1 MRETVMPMPWDTHLP
16 DAQLL
21 LALDGELS
29 TRETKKVQRHLAAC
43 WKCRARQQELERTIT
58 DFARFHQENEIALP
72 SRDGPR
78 ALLRARLAQLSRAE
92 VRPRHAWIWAAALA
106 GCVVL
111 FVAIMNVRHPE
122 PYRPAAVAAIP
133 DSRITPGATLM
144 TTRESVC
151 AQPNTNNRAVP
162 VALRRKVF
170 AAYGIAGA
178 SPRDYEVD
186 YLITPALGGA
196 DDIHNLWPQPYSA
209 TVWNAEV
216 KDALEDRLRDM
227 VCDGSLDLT
236 EAQREIAVNWIA
248 AYKKYFHTDRPLT
261 EHYRQ

>member
-1 MRETVMPMPWDTHLP
+1 MPMPWDAHFS

-21 LALDGELS
+21 LGLDGELAA
-29 TRETKKVQRHLAAC
+29 RDAKKLRRHLAAC
-43 WKCRARQQELERTIT
+43 WKCRARQQEMERTIA

-72 SRDGPR
+72 SADGPR
-78 ALLRARLAQLSRAE
+78 ALLRARLAQISRE
-92 VRPRHAWIWAAALA
+92 EPRPRRGWTWAAAFA
-106 GCVVL
+106 ACAAL
-111 FVAIMNVRHPE
+111 FVATMIVRHPQ
-122 PYRPAAVAAIP
+122 PSHPAAIAAIP

-151 AQPNTNNRAVP
+151 SQPNTKNRAVP
-162 VALRRKVF
+162 VALRRRVF
-170 AAYGIAGA
+170 AAYGIADA

-196 DDIHNLWPQPYSA
+196 DDIHNLWPQPYSS

-216 KDALEDRLRDM
+216 KDALEDRLREM
-227 VCDGSLDLT
+227 VCDGSLDLN

-248 AYKKYFHTDRPLT
+248 AYKKYFHTDRPLA